1 MKILGIEKMEDIR
14 VKDKCLH
21 HIKLEPECEADEEWL
36 DKEVS
41 KVPGRSNRI
50 FSVLAIDE
58 LSAMSYMLELLTKA
72 KLKCGYC

>member
-21 HIKLEPECEADEEWL
+21 FVELQPECEADEEWI
-36 DKEVS
+36 DKNVDRLPITR
-41 KVPGRSNRI
+41 KTRI
-50 FSVLAIDE
+50 FSYLETDE

-72 KLKCGYC
+72 KLKCG